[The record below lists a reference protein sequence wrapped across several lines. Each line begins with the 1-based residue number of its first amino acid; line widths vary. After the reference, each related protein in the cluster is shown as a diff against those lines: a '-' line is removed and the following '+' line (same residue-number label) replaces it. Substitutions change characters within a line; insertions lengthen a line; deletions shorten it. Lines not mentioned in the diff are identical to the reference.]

1 MAFPHKT
8 VYLAGPITGLSY
20 DGARNG
26 WRTLFANLVPEHIRC
41 LSPMRAKD
49 FLESEQMLRGDP
61 GMYPHKVLAT
71 PKGIL
76 ERDFNDVRTCDA
88 VVANFLGAER
98 ASIGTCC
105 EFGFAYALRKPVVM
119 VIEPGQEGL
128 IGSARGPNPHFHAFL
143 TEIAGYVVPTLDEA
157 AHIVTHLLTPGV

>member
-1 MAFPHKT
+1 MFPTKSI
-8 VYLAGPITGLSY
+8 YLAGPITGLSY
-20 DGARNG
+20 TEARNS
-26 WRTLFANLVPEHIRC
+26 WRAEFATLVPEHIHC
-41 LSPMRAKD
+41 FSPMRAKE
-49 FLESEQMLRGDP
+49 FLQSEQVLRGDP
-61 GMYPHKVLAT
+61 GMYPEKALAI

-88 VVANFLGAER
+88 MVANFLGATK

-119 VIEPGQEGL
+119 VIEPGQEGMV
-128 IGSARGPNPHFHAFL
+128 GTHRGPNPHFHAFL